1 MRSLVFFD
9 QEWPMSRTV
18 VPLTVLLKQRK
29 KKLEATSRAA
39 LKPAYPLSPLGDAL
53 AEPAVP
59 GEAYAAPLPELDT
72 EGVRV
77 LAMKAG
83 QQLSTEAV
91 AIANS
96 KAIGIL
102 SLFREG
108 RKTGDIDL
116 M

>member
-1 MRSLVFFD
+1 
-9 QEWPMSRTV
+9 MSRTV

-39 LKPAYPLSPLGDAL
+39 RKPGYPLRPLSDLTDEL
-53 AEPAVP
+53 AI
-59 GEAYAAPLPELDT
+59 PLPDLDP

-77 LAMKAG
+77 LALKAG

-108 RKTGDIDL
+108 RKGGDIDL